1 MSAKKTLIR
10 HDETLLCDL
19 RGLIEET
26 RAHVAT
32 TVNAA
37 LTMLYWRIGLR
48 IGVELLQ
55 KERAP
60 YGQEIVSAVSREL
73 TQAYGKGFTD
83 RNLWHMKR
91 FAKAFP
97 DEQIVSTPTPGN
109 CSAGREQRL
118 RWHG

>member
-1 MSAKKTLIR
+1 MRCSVQTAN
-10 HDETLLCDL
+10 
-19 RGLIEET
+19 
-26 RAHVAT
+26 AT
-32 TVNAA
+32 

-73 TQAYGKGFTD
+73 TLAYGKGFTD

-91 FAKAFP
+91 FAKSVFT
-97 DEQIVSTPTPGN
+97 IS
-109 CSAGREQRL
+109 REGVQARN
-118 RWHG
+118 RAVCVVANPRNSKAIAAVCA

>member
-1 MSAKKTLIR
+1 MQTAN
-10 HDETLLCDL
+10 
-19 RGLIEET
+19 
-26 RAHVAT
+26 AT
-32 TVNAA
+32 

-73 TQAYGKGFTD
+73 TLAYGKGFTD

-91 FAKAFP
+91 FAKSVFTISREGVQDADRDGLLGANRSNSLAIARICNNADRP
-97 DEQIVSTPTPGN
+97 IPRLHTRVEIVNT
-109 CSAGREQRL
+109 L
-118 RWHG
+118 

>member
-1 MSAKKTLIR
+1 MRCSVHTAN
-10 HDETLLCDL
+10 
-19 RGLIEET
+19 
-26 RAHVAT
+26 AT
-32 TVNAA
+32 P
-37 LTMLYWRIGLR
+37 TMLYWPIGLR
-48 IGVELLQ
+48 LGVELLQ

-73 TQAYGKGFTD
+73 TLAYGKGFTD

-91 FAKAFP
+91 FAEAFP